1 MRVGEAPRE
10 NSPFR
15 AHPPVRP
22 KPSCVCHVQPPG
34 VCACDAAGGANSCSP
49 AARGGSQQ
57 PMRAEE
63 LSPTARLLKIKQEER
78 ERSAAAQV
86 SELPRAAPPVAER
99 PSPPVETPVRTEEL
113 SLSARLQ
120 KIKDEE
126 ARRQASKP
134 RSGTAAR
141 DVNDGAAH
149 AGERDSGGAGDAQAA
164 AEPGARA
171 VKGLCSTGKDVLE
184 SWRMKVFWSWQSD
197 TPGKTGR
204 FLVRDAIAAAI
215 QKLKQAEDITE
226 PTEQQRAHSL
236 HLDQDRQG
244 LPGSPDLADAIFK
257 KIEEA
262 AVVIA
267 DVTIVARGK
276 GSRGVKGRAFINP
289 NVGIEVGY
297 ALKAV
302 GSSNLLLAVNTHHGP
317 TEELPFDLRHKGIS
331 LVYSL
336 AEDAAKP
343 EIDAAR
349 DKLVSTLVPALRH
362 YIKAPS
368 TTVAQ
373 QEIVKQPAQNPPA
386 FFFGKGETLAR
397 IGVPGEDEI
406 QFSMQMGRSLY
417 LRLIPTRRRAAP
429 LTPRELLEKAGT
441 LGTLWTPGG
450 NELSRS
456 NEWGYI
462 VFHPQEL
469 AWPEHTCPH
478 SSLPYG
484 RGLGHQWISD
494 A

>member
-1 MRVGEAPRE
+1 
-10 NSPFR
+10 
-15 AHPPVRP
+15 
-22 KPSCVCHVQPPG
+22 
-34 VCACDAAGGANSCSP
+34 
-49 AARGGSQQ
+49 
-57 PMRAEE
+57 
-63 LSPTARLLKIKQEER
+63 
-78 ERSAAAQV
+78 
-86 SELPRAAPPVAER
+86 
-99 PSPPVETPVRTEEL
+99 
-113 SLSARLQ
+113 
-120 KIKDEE
+120 
-126 ARRQASKP
+126 
-134 RSGTAAR
+134 
-141 DVNDGAAH
+141 
-149 AGERDSGGAGDAQAA
+149 
-164 AEPGARA
+164 
-171 VKGLCSTGKDVLE
+171 
-184 SWRMKVFWSWQSD
+184 MKVFWSWQSD

-226 PTEQQRAHSL
+226 PTERERVDSL

-368 TTVAQ
+368 TTVAL

-386 FFFGKGETLAR
+386 FFFGKRETLAR

-406 QFSMQMGRSLY
+406 QFSMQTGRALY
-417 LRLIPTRRRAAP
+417 LRLIPTRRRSAP
-429 LTPRELLEKAGT
+429 LTPRELSENVAG
-441 LGTLWTPGG
+441 LGAFSLRAGD
-450 NELSRS
+450 ELSIS
-456 NEWGYI
+456 NEWGHV
-462 VFHPQEL
+462 VFRPEGSHGPNIL
-469 AWPEHTCPH
+469 ALTQVFLTGEVWGINGFLMRDREDFKAPILP
-478 SSLPYG
+478 SLPFETTYFDSLRRYVDLLSKLGITTPIAFEAGLVDVKGVSLARDYG
-484 RGLGHQWISD
+484 ITYGPIRQNEIIFEYLLKDLESNSLNDCLLKFFERVYDHTPYSRPANDWGFPPGPPHQ
-494 A
+494 